1 MRNCRQN
8 YFLTACKEQARE
20 LIFYFWATQHQ
31 ALSNFGFRGEN
42 CIMKTKIKT
51 QRALLACLLT
61 TAIAMPAWS
70 DTLILKNGVSFSGT
84 LTGANINSIMFKDRR
99 GVLHRYSVYD
109 VEAVQ
114 FGDAPKHSGV
124 RPPEYD
130 QSTYE
135 RPNDR
140 NDGNT
145 QAYGNND
152 NRGYDQTSYERIDE
166 RGNSNDQDY
175 GKHDDSDHDQRRMER
190 VILPAG
196 TELALMTNQRIDSH
210 EVVQGQT
217 FSAQIA
223 EDIRDTDGSI
233 AIPRGSDA
241 TLITR
246 RLEGNGDITLD
257 VESVTVAGRRY
268 RISTADQ
275 ELENRRDG
283 VGANKRTGKFVG
295 GGAALGAIIGAI
307 AGGGKGAAIGAV
319 AGAGAGAGAQIITR
333 GKEVHVP
340 AESVLRFRL
349 DRPLWLRFW
358 S

>member
-1 MRNCRQN
+1 
-8 YFLTACKEQARE
+8 
-20 LIFYFWATQHQ
+20 
-31 ALSNFGFRGEN
+31 
-42 CIMKTKIKT
+42 
-51 QRALLACLLT
+51 
-61 TAIAMPAWS
+61 MPAWS

-114 FGDAPKHSGV
+114 FGDAPKHSEV

-130 QSTYE
+130 RSTYE

-145 QAYGNND
+145 QSYGNND

-166 RGNSNDQDY
+166 RGNSNDQGY
-175 GKHDDSDHDQRRMER
+175 GKHDDGDHDQRRMER

-223 EDIRDTDGSI
+223 EDIRDTDGTITTFVVSGVQATETT
-233 AIPRGSDA
+233 AINDSGVIVGFDF
-241 TLITR
+241 TD
-246 RLEGNGDITLD
+246 GNHPASFERDQAGNLTALD
-257 VESVTVAGRRY
+257 VPFTNTYTRASGINLIGNVTGFYLDSAGV
-268 RISTADQ
+268 SH
-275 ELENRRDG
+275 G
-283 VGANKRTGKFVG
+283 WVK
-295 GGAALGAIIGAI
+295 
-307 AGGGKGAAIGAV
+307 
-319 AGAGAGAGAQIITR
+319 
-333 GKEVHVP
+333 VP
-340 AESVLRFRL
+340 
-349 DRPLWLRFW
+349 
-358 S
+358 

>member
-1 MRNCRQN
+1 
-8 YFLTACKEQARE
+8 
-20 LIFYFWATQHQ
+20 
-31 ALSNFGFRGEN
+31 
-42 CIMKTKIKT
+42 MKTKIKT
-51 QRALLACLLT
+51 KSALLACLLA

-70 DTLILKNGVSFSGT
+70 DTLILKNGTTFSGT

-99 GVLHRYSVYD
+99 GNLHRYSVYD

-114 FGDAPKHSGV
+114 FGDAPKHSQE
-124 RPPEYD
+124 RERLPEYD

-135 RPNDR
+135 RPDDR
-140 NDGNT
+140 NNSNV
-145 QAYGNND
+145 QPYGEND

-175 GKHDDSDHDQRRMER
+175 GKQDDRDHDQRRMER

-196 TELALMTNQRIDSH
+196 TELALMTNQRIDSR
-210 EVVQGQT
+210 EVVKGQT

-233 AIPRGSDA
+233 AIPRGSEA

-257 VESVTVAGRRY
+257 VESVTVGGRRY
-268 RISTADQ
+268 RISTTDQ

-283 VGANKRTGKFVG
+283 VGANKRTGQFVG
-295 GGAALGAIIGAI
+295 TGAVLGAIIGAI

-319 AGAGAGAGAQIITR
+319 AGAGAGAGAQIITQ

-349 DRPLWLRFW
+349 DRPLWLRIW
-358 S
+358 A